1 MDIRKSLS
9 INELRKMAE
18 KSQKRIFRKRGK
30 NSRNAAEFCKIFV
43 KSYFFRYPPTPEG
56 AVWE

>member
-9 INELRKMAE
+9 INDLRKMAE

-30 NSRNAAEFCKIFV
+30 NGRNAAEFCKIFV
-43 KSYFFRYPPTPEG
+43 KS
-56 AVWE
+56 